1 MGNFT
6 WLKTM
11 ADERYKHRG
20 TRGFEAMSRL
30 AGEFAK
36 KVTDAAAGAYR
47 EFESS
52 GAEDDNGGAPRVTA
66 ESARAFIFEKLA
78 GSAEALRLD
87 PDDVLHFLRHR
98 AEDYWLILM
107 TRWESV
113 SRDVVDELL
122 SEAAQR
128 QSKGNAGKLLWSSLE
143 RWEGVARFVVE
154 KVVDTS
160 MGLATAQNRP
170 EGEPKRAEPSAA
182 KPQGGYPQG
191 PSWMRSAE
199 ETTDEGSDED
209 GPWMFD

>member
-1 MGNFT
+1 
-6 WLKTM
+6 M
-11 ADERYKHRG
+11 ADERYKDRG

-36 KVTDAAAGAYR
+36 KVTVAAAGAYR

-52 GAEDDNGGAPRVTA
+52 VSENDGGGAPRVTA
-66 ESARAFIFEKLA
+66 EAARAFIFDKLA
-78 GSAEALRLD
+78 GSAEALKLD

-128 QSKGNAGKLLWSSLE
+128 QAKGNSGKLLWSSME

-160 MGLATAQNRP
+160 IGLATPKPRP
-170 EGEPKRAEPSAA
+170 DTDSKRSEEPSKRSDTGSA
-182 KPQGGYPQG
+182 QG
-191 PSWMRSAE
+191 PSWMRPVDDTS
-199 ETTDEGSDED
+199 DDGSDDD